1 MCRGLGKTRVF
12 GRNERQA
19 RFFEILRH
27 PAASQCKLLV
37 DLHVCPT
44 SSLLLDQPQQRLIA
58 GGLRAGDRAAWGTLF
73 DAYSTPLWRFAL
85 RLIGKDD
92 PAIDD
97 VVQETF
103 LAAAKSARQFDA
115 EQGTLWAW
123 LTGIAQRQAALYW
136 RQAARAARI
145 KTLAAEDSAR
155 IQDWLVD
162 TVEPDTPW
170 EQRET
175 ADLIRSVLAELNAD
189 YAALL
194 TARYLDERATTE
206 LVEMFGGTAD
216 SLKSKLAR
224 ARKEF
229 RHKFELITREPV
241 SQTPPLADRGLTHR

>member
-1 MCRGLGKTRVF
+1 M
-12 GRNERQA
+12 
-19 RFFEILRH
+19 
-27 PAASQCKLLV
+27 
-37 DLHVCPT
+37 
-44 SSLLLDQPQQRLIA
+44 LDQPQQRLIA
-58 GGLRAGDRAAWGTLF
+58 GGLRAGDRAAWGSLF

-85 RLIGKDD
+85 RLIGRDN
-92 PAIDD
+92 AAVDD

-103 LAAAKSARQFDA
+103 LAAARSARQFNA

-145 KTLAAEDSAR
+145 KTLAESGSAR

-162 TVEPDTPW
+162 TTEPDTSW

-175 ADLIRSVLAELNAD
+175 ADLIRSVLAELIAD

-194 TARYLDERATTE
+194 TARYLDERTTME
-206 LVEMFGGTAD
+206 LIEMFGGTAD

-229 RHKFELITREPV
+229 RSKFELITRETI
-241 SQTPPLADRGLTHR
+241 SHKPPHADRGLTHS